1 MRLDLPFIIHN
12 CLNVWMRLSAA
23 SDLRGA
29 KAPPFFVSKGLLQT
43 RMVPAIGLP
52 IVAALTCY
60 LFVFV
65 QTYFALHCL

>member
-1 MRLDLPFIIHN
+1 MSGCVFPQRAICGGQGPLLFF
-12 CLNVWMRLSAA
+12 A
-23 SDLRGA
+23 SE
-29 KAPPFFVSKGLLQT
+29 GLLRT